1 MSARR
6 QSAATPA
13 MSASLAEIKRCA
25 IYVRKSTTVGL
36 EREFNSLDAQREACE
51 QYIRSQAGLGWQVI
65 PEGYSDG
72 GFSGANVQRPA
83 FQRLMNDVEAGKID
97 IVVVHRV
104 DRLSR
109 SLLDFAKLMD
119 RFNRASV
126 AFVSVTQNFSTA
138 DAMGRLTLNVLMSF
152 AEFERAMIGE
162 RTRDKMS
169 AARRKG
175 RWTGGPAPLGYDVVD
190 RKLVVNET
198 EAALVRRIFALYL
211 DVRSAVAVARALNA
225 GSQTTKYHVSSKG
238 KNRGARAWD
247 RQAVLHVLRNPIPA
261 GLMSCHGEV
270 HEGQHEAIV
279 DDVSFRRV
287 QSMLDERSTE
297 STRWGRNPEYILT
310 GIIRC
315 ALCGQA
321 YTPASTRRGKREYR
335 YYRCSTRDKRGTE
348 ACAAGPLP
356 AQAIEDFVVARVRD
370 ALANGTL
377 VADVTGAVKERL
389 GEQRASLVDERHKL
403 PSKIAVLSSEGKR
416 LVESVT
422 NVKGAGQRLL
432 DAKLQEVGEQLGRME
447 ARLRDVEHRL
457 SLFDGCELEAE
468 WVSRCLSDFNQVW
481 DTLSSENRGRLVRAV
496 IERVEVDEPKGD
508 VRTFIANLGLATE
521 TIANAAGARP

>member
-1 MSARR
+1 MSTRR
-6 QSAATPA
+6 QLAATPA
-13 MSASLAEIKRCA
+13 SLVDTKRCA
-25 IYVRKSTTVGL
+25 IYTRKSTTIGL
-36 EREFNSLDAQREACE
+36 EQEFNSLDAQREACE
-51 QYIRSQAGLGWQVI
+51 QYIRSQAALGWQLVL
-65 PEGYSDG
+65 EEYSDG
-72 GFSGANVQRPA
+72 GYSGANIQRPA
-83 FQRLMNDVEAGKID
+83 FQRLMQDVEARRID

-119 RFNRASV
+119 RFNRAGV

-211 DVRSAVAVARALNA
+211 DLRSAVAVARALNA
-225 GSQTTKYHVSSKG
+225 ESQTTKHHVSTKG
-238 KNRGARAWD
+238 NNHGARAWD
-247 RQAVLHVLRNPIPA
+247 RQAVLHILRNPIAA
-261 GLMSCHGEV
+261 GLMSCHDEV
-270 HEGQHEAIV
+270 HEGQHQAIIDQV
-279 DDVSFRRV
+279 TYRRV
-287 QSMLDERSTE
+287 QSMLDERSGERTH
-297 STRWGRNPEYILT
+297 WGRNPGYILT

-321 YTPASTRRGKREYR
+321 YTPASTRRGSREYR
-335 YYRCSTRDKRGTE
+335 YYRCSTRDKRGHD
-348 ACAAGPLP
+348 ACAGGPLP
-356 AQAIEDFVVARVRD
+356 ARAIEDFVVARVRD
-370 ALANGTL
+370 ALADGTL
-377 VADVTGAVKERL
+377 AADVTRAVKDRL
-389 GEQRASLVDERHKL
+389 ADQRASLVTERREL
-403 PSKIAVLSSEGKR
+403 PSKIAALSSEGKR
-416 LVESVT
+416 LVEAVS

-432 DAKLQEVGEQLGRME
+432 DAKLQEVGEQLGRLE
-447 ARLRDVEHRL
+447 ARLREVEHRL
-457 SLFDGCELEAE
+457 SLLDGCEFEAE
-468 WVSRCLSDFNQVW
+468 WVSQCLADFNLVW

-508 VRTFIANLGLATE
+508 VRTFIANLGSATE
-521 TIANAAGARP
+521 VIASAAGAST